1 MVGFSP
7 LASAPLGDD
16 GAPAG
21 VSVSVSITGVA
32 ATGAVGS
39 TSTVGSAVT
48 SITGVTATGAAG
60 SVVQLGV
67 EVAVTGISTTG
78 DVGDVTI
85 QLSGYE
91 SIVPNQDPDYSPENP
106 NQTPTWVTIA
116 A

>member
-32 ATGAVGS
+32 ATGA
-39 TSTVGSAVT
+39 
-48 SITGVTATGAAG
+48 AG

-67 EVAVTGISTTG
+67 EVAVTGISATG

-91 SIVPNQDPDYSPENP
+91 SIVPNQDPGYSPENP